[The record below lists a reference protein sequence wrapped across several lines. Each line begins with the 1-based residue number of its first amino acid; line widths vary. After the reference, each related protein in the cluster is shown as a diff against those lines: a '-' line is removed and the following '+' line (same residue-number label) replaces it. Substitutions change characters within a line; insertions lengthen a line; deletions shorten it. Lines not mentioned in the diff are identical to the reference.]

1 MANLGEQ
8 LLNALTLAGLL
19 FLVSA
24 GLSLVFG
31 ILRVVNFAHGVF
43 YMLGAYLGYTTVM
56 LSGWFWPALL
66 IVPPVVGALGALI
79 ESSTLRFIYRRPPI
93 YQLLL
98 TFGLALILEEAVRIV
113 YGPTAKGIDPPASL
127 QGAIS
132 LGSLLYPR
140 YRLFVVGL
148 GLAVAVAVWL
158 FLRKTRAGL
167 VIRAVAQNSEMA
179 DCLGADVARVRT
191 LVFGAACALA
201 GLGGVAAAP
210 MTTAYLGMGI
220 SVIVDAFV
228 VIVIGGIGSIRG
240 AFIASI
246 FAGLIDTMGRAFLP
260 DLLRLFMST
269 NTASTVGPALSSML
283 IYLLMALV
291 LVLRPEGLFPPA
303 GR

>member
-1 MANLGEQ
+1 VANLGEQ

-56 LSGWFWPALL
+56 LTGWFWPALV

-98 TFGLALILEEAVRIV
+98 TFGLALILEEALRIL
-113 YGPTAKGIDPPASL
+113 YGPTAKGIDPPAYL
-127 QGAIS
+127 QGAFA

-140 YRLFVVGL
+140 YRLFVIGL
-148 GLAVAVAVWL
+148 GLVVAVAVWL

-220 SVIVDAFV
+220 GVIVDAFV
-228 VIVIGGIGSIRG
+228 VVVIGGLGSIGGSIAGSLIVGAAQTWG
-240 AFIASI
+240 AFYLPETAMVIMYAVMGAILI
-246 FAGLIDTMGRAFLP
+246 F
-260 DLLRLFMST
+260 
-269 NTASTVGPALSSML
+269 
-283 IYLLMALV
+283 
-291 LVLRPEGLFPPA
+291 RPWGLF
-303 GR
+303 GEEE

>member
-1 MANLGEQ
+1 MANLLEQ
-8 LLNALTLAGLL
+8 LLNALALAGLL

-56 LSGWFWPALL
+56 LTGWFWPALV
-66 IVPPVVGALGALI
+66 IVPPVVGAIGAI
-79 ESSTLRFIYRRPPI
+79 FESSTLRFIYRRPPI

-98 TFGLALILEEAVRIV
+98 TFGLALILEEALRIL
-113 YGPTAKGIDPPASL
+113 YGPTAKGIDPPAYL
-127 QGAIS
+127 QGAFA

-140 YRLFVVGL
+140 YRLFVIGL
-148 GLAVAVAVWL
+148 GLVVALAVWL
-158 FLRKTRAGL
+158 FLRTTRAGL

-220 SVIVDAFV
+220 GVIVDAFV
-228 VIVIGGIGSIRG
+228 VVVIGGLGSIGGSIAGSLIVGAAQTWG
-240 AFIASI
+240 AFYLPETAMVIMYAVMGAILI
-246 FAGLIDTMGRAFLP
+246 F
-260 DLLRLFMST
+260 
-269 NTASTVGPALSSML
+269 
-283 IYLLMALV
+283 
-291 LVLRPEGLFPPA
+291 RPWGLF
-303 GR
+303 GEEE

>member
-56 LSGWFWPALL
+56 LTGWFWPALV
-66 IVPPVVGALGALI
+66 IVPPVVGVLGALL

-98 TFGLALILEEAVRIV
+98 TFGLALILEEALRIL
-113 YGPTAKGIDPPASL
+113 YGPTAKGIDPPAYL
-127 QGAIS
+127 QGAFA
-132 LGSLLYPR
+132 LGTLLYPR
-140 YRLFVVGL
+140 YRLFVIGL
-148 GLAVAVAVWL
+148 GLVVAVAVWL

-220 SVIVDAFV
+220 GVIVDAFV
-228 VIVIGGIGSIRG
+228 VVVIGGLGSIGGSIAGSLIVGAAQTWG
-240 AFIASI
+240 AFYLPETAMVIMYAVMGAILI
-246 FAGLIDTMGRAFLP
+246 F
-260 DLLRLFMST
+260 
-269 NTASTVGPALSSML
+269 
-283 IYLLMALV
+283 
-291 LVLRPEGLFPPA
+291 RPWGLF
-303 GR
+303 GEEE

>member
-1 MANLGEQ
+1 MANLAEQ

-56 LSGWFWPALL
+56 LSGWFWPALV

-98 TFGLALILEEAVRIV
+98 TFGLALILEEGLRIL
-113 YGPTAKGIDPPASL
+113 YGPTAKGIDPPSYL

-140 YRLFVVGL
+140 YRLFVVAL
-148 GLAVAVAVWL
+148 SLIVAAAVWL

-220 SVIVDAFV
+220 GVIVDAFV
-228 VIVIGGIGSIRG
+228 VVVIGGLGSIGGSIAGSLIVG
-240 AFIASI
+240 AAQTWGGFYLPETAMVIMYAVMGAILI
-246 FAGLIDTMGRAFLP
+246 F
-260 DLLRLFMST
+260 
-269 NTASTVGPALSSML
+269 
-283 IYLLMALV
+283 
-291 LVLRPEGLFPPA
+291 RPWGLF
-303 GR
+303 GEEE

>member
-1 MANLGEQ
+1 VALILEQ
-8 LLNALTLAGLL
+8 LLNALALAGLL

-56 LSGWFWPALL
+56 LTGWFWPALV
-66 IVPPVVGALGALI
+66 IVPPVVGAIGAI
-79 ESSTLRFIYRRPPI
+79 FESSTLRFIYRRPPI

-98 TFGLALILEEAVRIV
+98 TFGLALILEEALRIL
-113 YGPTAKGIDPPASL
+113 YGPTAKGIDPPAYL
-127 QGAIS
+127 QGAFA

-140 YRLFVVGL
+140 YRLFVIGL
-148 GLAVAVAVWL
+148 GLVVALAVWL
-158 FLRKTRAGL
+158 FLRTTRAGL

-220 SVIVDAFV
+220 GVIVDAFV
-228 VIVIGGIGSIRG
+228 VVVIGGLGSIGGSIAGSLIVGAAQTWG
-240 AFIASI
+240 AFYLPETAMVIMYAVMGAILI
-246 FAGLIDTMGRAFLP
+246 F
-260 DLLRLFMST
+260 
-269 NTASTVGPALSSML
+269 
-283 IYLLMALV
+283 
-291 LVLRPEGLFPPA
+291 RPWGLF
-303 GR
+303 GEEE

>member
-1 MANLGEQ
+1 MAFVVEQ
-8 LLNALTLAGLL
+8 MLNALALAGLL

-43 YMLGAYLGYTTVM
+43 YMLGAYLGFTAVK
-56 LSGWFWPALL
+56 LSGQFWLSL
-66 IVPPVVGALGALI
+66 IVVPPVVGVVGALL
-79 ESSTLRFIYRRPPI
+79 EASTLRFIYRRPPI

-98 TFGLALILEEAVRIV
+98 TFGLALILEESIRVL
-113 YGPTAKGIDPPASL
+113 YGPTAMGVDPPVFL
-127 QGAIS
+127 QGAVDV
-132 LGSLLYPR
+132 LGAVYPS
-140 YRLFVVGL
+140 YRLFLVVL
-148 GLAVAVAVWL
+148 GIAVGVGVWL
-158 FLRKTRAGL
+158 FLQRTRAGL

-228 VIVIGGIGSIRG
+228 VVVIGGLGSIVGSMAGSLIVGAAQTWG
-240 AFIASI
+240 AFYLSETAMVIIYAVMGAILI
-246 FAGLIDTMGRAFLP
+246 F
-260 DLLRLFMST
+260 
-269 NTASTVGPALSSML
+269 
-283 IYLLMALV
+283 
-291 LVLRPEGLFPPA
+291 RPWGLF
-303 GR
+303 GEEE

>member
-1 MANLGEQ
+1 MANLVEQ

-43 YMLGAYLGYTTVM
+43 YMLGAYVGFTAVA
-56 LSGWFWPALL
+56 LSGWFWPALVIAPL
-66 IVPPVVGALGALI
+66 VVGALGALL

-98 TFGLALILEEAVRIV
+98 TFGLALILEEGIRIL
-113 YGPTAKGIDPPASL
+113 YGPTAKGIDAPAYL
-127 QGAIS
+127 QGAIQMGD
-132 LGSLLYPR
+132 LWYPR
-140 YRLFVVGL
+140 YRLFVVAL
-148 GLAVAVAVWL
+148 GLVVAAAVWL
-158 FLRKTRAGL
+158 FLRRTRAGL

-220 SVIVDAFV
+220 GVIVDAFV
-228 VIVIGGIGSIRG
+228 VVVIGGLGSIGGSMAGSLIVGAAQTWG
-240 AFIASI
+240 AFYLPETAMVIMYAVMGAILI
-246 FAGLIDTMGRAFLP
+246 F
-260 DLLRLFMST
+260 
-269 NTASTVGPALSSML
+269 
-283 IYLLMALV
+283 
-291 LVLRPEGLFPPA
+291 RPWGLF
-303 GR
+303 GEEE

>member
-56 LSGWFWPALL
+56 LTGWFWPALV
-66 IVPPVVGALGALI
+66 IVPPVVGAIGAI
-79 ESSTLRFIYRRPPI
+79 FESSTLRFIYRRPPI

-98 TFGLALILEEAVRIV
+98 TFGLALILEEALRIL
-113 YGPTAKGIDPPASL
+113 YGPTAKGIDPPAYL
-127 QGAIS
+127 QGAFA

-140 YRLFVVGL
+140 YRLFVIGL
-148 GLAVAVAVWL
+148 GLVVALAVWL
-158 FLRKTRAGL
+158 FLRTTRAGL

-191 LVFGAACALA
+191 LVFGAACALV
-201 GLGGVAAAP
+201 G
-210 MTTAYLGMGI
+210 
-220 SVIVDAFV
+220 VIVDAFV
-228 VIVIGGIGSIRG
+228 VVVIGGLGSIGGSIAGSLIVGAAQTWG
-240 AFIASI
+240 AFYLPETAMVIMYAVMGAILI
-246 FAGLIDTMGRAFLP
+246 F
-260 DLLRLFMST
+260 
-269 NTASTVGPALSSML
+269 
-283 IYLLMALV
+283 
-291 LVLRPEGLFPPA
+291 RPWGLF
-303 GR
+303 GEEE

>member
-1 MANLGEQ
+1 VANLGEQ

-43 YMLGAYLGYTTVM
+43 YMLGAYLGFTTVM
-56 LSGWFWPALL
+56 LSGWFWPALV
-66 IVPPVVGALGALI
+66 IVPPVVGTLGALI
-79 ESSTLRFIYRRPPI
+79 ESTTLRFIYRRPPI

-98 TFGLALILEEAVRIV
+98 TFGLALILEESLRIL
-113 YGPTAKGIDPPASL
+113 YGPTAKGIEPPVFL
-127 QGAIS
+127 QGALS

-140 YRLFVVGL
+140 YRLFVVAL
-148 GLAVAVAVWL
+148 SLVVALAVWL

-228 VIVIGGIGSIRG
+228 VVVIGGLGSIGGSIAGSLIVGAAQTWG
-240 AFIASI
+240 AFYLPETAMVIMYAVMGAILI
-246 FAGLIDTMGRAFLP
+246 F
-260 DLLRLFMST
+260 
-269 NTASTVGPALSSML
+269 
-283 IYLLMALV
+283 
-291 LVLRPEGLFPPA
+291 RPWGLF
-303 GR
+303 GEEE